1 MIYHGFE
8 SHSFHINKKLI
19 MRYIKKL
26 GIFNNKNLKEKTL
39 GKKNTGGRN
48 NLGRLTSY
56 RKGGGHKQLYREINF
71 QRSDLNGVI
80 TSIEYDP
87 NRTCN
92 IASVFDHN
100 KRKLNYILAPKGIS
114 LGDYIKSGKNAD
126 VHLGH
131 SLLLEKV
138 PLGSFIHNISL
149 SPNNVGKLAR
159 AAGSSAQLIHK
170 NKKYA
175 TVKLKSGEHRLI
187 PLDCH
192 ATLGILSNENN
203 NNFLIKK
210 AGRSIWLNRRPSVRG
225 VAMNPVDHPHG
236 GGEGKT
242 SGGRPSV
249 TP

>member
-1 MIYHGFE
+1 MDYLCT
-8 SHSFHINKKLI
+8 S
-19 MRYIKKL
+19 
-26 GIFNNKNLKEKTL
+26 L

-100 KRKLNYILAPKGIS
+100 KRKFNYILAPKGIS

-203 NNFLIKK
+203 NILLYMVRPEEERLFCTRPRFQPKYIDPKKMWKNTSLTKQSLMNCHNFQNI
-210 AGRSIWLNRRPSVRG
+210 A
-225 VAMNPVDHPHG
+225 
-236 GGEGKT
+236 
-242 SGGRPSV
+242 
-249 TP
+249 